1 MYSQFNLIAMVFKTN
16 KISPC
21 CFTTPVAPTV
31 SKTNFSIARHR
42 RYVEKKSRKN
52 KIEKMYNGLKHVEN
66 INTIVQFG
74 QIIGAVVMIL

>member
-1 MYSQFNLIAMVFKTN
+1 MTFKTN

-21 CFTTPVAPTV
+21 YFTNPVAPNEP
-31 SKTNFSIARHR
+31 KTNFSIARHR
-42 RYVEKKSRKN
+42 RYVEKKNQKN
-52 KIEKMYNGLKHVEN
+52 KIKKMYNGLKHVEN